1 MTQYIATIRANKTN
15 HDMVSG
21 DSFSMYRDFLFSTL
35 DRYGTRVDIANFDF
49 YYREAFEKIPPMI
62 MNVLPAK
69 DYAPSQLRMAN
80 RRIFIPL
87 DLV

>member
-1 MTQYIATIRANKTN
+1 MTQYINAIRANKTN
-15 HDMVSG
+15 SEMVSG
-21 DSFSMYRDFLFSTL
+21 DSFSMYRDFLFCTL

-69 DYAPSQLRMAN
+69 DYAPSQIRMAN